1 MAFMPRMFRRRLAA
15 ILALILLLLGL
26 ILTVTQWLP
35 RLVGIWLPEDTRIEL
50 SGAPRWREGG
60 LWLPQLR
67 YLAGDCSLAT
77 VKEVSLGWHQSRWKL
92 NASEL
97 TLDSTCLQ
105 KLPASDGSTAAPKT
119 LAEWQAMLPGADVHL
134 GKLIV
139 TPWQT
144 YAGALDLTLEKD
156 RQQLSYQGDNLQLA
170 ATLTGQQLA
179 ISRLTLTHP
188 ALPEPVTLSGHL
200 ALPTFAT
207 DLPVNGEVTGQL
219 ALDALPHPLKLTLNW
234 QQQQGELR
242 VAMAEVTRPLLRL
255 PWQISRDQI
264 RIEKGEYF
272 WPLEAQP
279 LSGFVNLTL
288 DNWQSGLESSQ
299 ISGRVN
305 LLTQGRGGKG
315 NVVLGVG
322 PGNLSLTNSN
332 LPFQLTGESKLADLQ
347 LYGSIP
353 GVLSGSLLDPQ
364 LVLQPK
370 SLLRLR
376 GRLLSTLEV
385 DEARWPLAGVRLSS
399 QGIDGRLQAILNA
412 HDASFGRFRLHL
424 DGRANDFW
432 PDKGEWNWRYWGG
445 GEMLPLQARWDVKGT
460 GGWHDTLIHL
470 DTLSTG
476 FNQLAYGSVNVAKPR
491 LTLTKPVNW
500 QRDAAHPA
508 FNGHFRL
515 QAGETRFSYG
525 GHLADSTLDFEAKG
539 RDPGYFIWR
548 GSLQAGK
555 VGPLRVNGRWDGER
569 LRGQAWWP
577 AQSLTVFQ
585 PLLSPDMKM
594 QIQGGRLQAQVAFS
608 AASEQGFQAG
618 GHWTVKQGS
627 IWTPDSQVNGI
638 DFSLPFRFHEQQW
651 QFGQHGPVSLRIAE
665 VKNQFAM
672 QNIRADLQGNWP
684 WSEQAPLTLQD
695 VSLDLLGGQITL
707 PALRMPQHEPA
718 RVSLRNI
725 SLSEL
730 VTALKPKQFAMS
742 GKVNGELP
750 LWLNNPH
757 WLVEKG
763 WIANS
768 GPLTFRLDKNMADAI
783 TRNNVATGAALDWLR
798 YMEVSRSWATIN
810 LDNLGDLTMEAQVQ
824 GVSQFSNRRQT
835 VNLNYHHQENLFQ
848 LWRSLRFGDNLQSW
862 LEQHANLP
870 SNKDTSP

>member
-1 MAFMPRMFRRRLAA
+1 MAFTPRMFRRRLAA

-77 VKEVSLGWHQSRWKL
+77 VKGVSLGWHQSRWKL

-105 KLPASDGSTAAPKT
+105 KLPASDDSTAAPKT

-219 ALDALPHPLKLTLNW
+219 ALDALPHPLQLTLNW

-399 QGIDGRLQAILNA
+399 QG
-412 HDASFGRFRLHL
+412 
-424 DGRANDFW
+424 
-432 PDKGEWNWRYWGG
+432 
-445 GEMLPLQARWDVKGT
+445 
-460 GGWHDTLIHL
+460 
-470 DTLSTG
+470 
-476 FNQLAYGSVNVAKPR
+476 
-491 LTLTKPVNW
+491 
-500 QRDAAHPA
+500 
-508 FNGHFRL
+508 
-515 QAGETRFSYG
+515 
-525 GHLADSTLDFEAKG
+525 
-539 RDPGYFIWR
+539 
-548 GSLQAGK
+548 
-555 VGPLRVNGRWDGER
+555 
-569 LRGQAWWP
+569 
-577 AQSLTVFQ
+577 
-585 PLLSPDMKM
+585 
-594 QIQGGRLQAQVAFS
+594 
-608 AASEQGFQAG
+608 
-618 GHWTVKQGS
+618 
-627 IWTPDSQVNGI
+627 
-638 DFSLPFRFHEQQW
+638 
-651 QFGQHGPVSLRIAE
+651 
-665 VKNQFAM
+665 
-672 QNIRADLQGNWP
+672 
-684 WSEQAPLTLQD
+684 
-695 VSLDLLGGQITL
+695 
-707 PALRMPQHEPA
+707 
-718 RVSLRNI
+718 
-725 SLSEL
+725 
-730 VTALKPKQFAMS
+730 
-742 GKVNGELP
+742 
-750 LWLNNPH
+750 
-757 WLVEKG
+757 
-763 WIANS
+763 
-768 GPLTFRLDKNMADAI
+768 
-783 TRNNVATGAALDWLR
+783 
-798 YMEVSRSWATIN
+798 
-810 LDNLGDLTMEAQVQ
+810 
-824 GVSQFSNRRQT
+824 
-835 VNLNYHHQENLFQ
+835 
-848 LWRSLRFGDNLQSW
+848 
-862 LEQHANLP
+862 
-870 SNKDTSP
+870 

>member
-15 ILALILLLLGL
+15 VLALILLLLGL
-26 ILTVTQWLP
+26 MLTVTQWLP

-50 SGAPRWREGG
+50 TSAPRWRQGG
-60 LWLPQLR
+60 LWLPQIR

-77 VKEVSLGWHQSRWKL
+77 VKAVSLGWHQSRWKL
-92 NASEL
+92 DADEL
-97 TLDSTCLQ
+97 VVESTCLQ
-105 KLPASDGSTAAPKT
+105 KLPASDERSTAPKT

-134 GKLIV
+134 NKLV
-139 TPWQT
+139 VAPWQA

-156 RQQLSYQGDNLQLA
+156 RQQLNYQGDNLQLA

-188 ALPEPVTLSGHL
+188 ALPEPITLSGHL
-200 ALPTFAT
+200 ELPAFAT
-207 DLPVNGEVTGQL
+207 DLPVNGEVDGQL
-219 ALDALPHPLKLTLNW
+219 ALDALPHPLQLTLSW

-242 VAMAEVTRPLLRL
+242 VGMMDEKRPLLRL

-264 RIEKGEYF
+264 RIEKGDYF
-272 WPLEAQP
+272 WPLAAQP
-279 LSGFVNLTL
+279 LSGFINLTL
-288 DNWQSGLESSQ
+288 DNWQSGLENSQ
-299 ISGRVN
+299 ITGRVN

-322 PGNLSLTNSN
+322 PGNLSLTSSH

-353 GVLSGSLLDPQ
+353 GVLNGSLLDPQ

-424 DGRANDFW
+424 DGRATNFW
-432 PDKGEWNWRYWGG
+432 PDKGEWDWRYWGG

-491 LTLTKPVNW
+491 LTLTEPVKW
-500 QRDAAHPA
+500 QRDVAQPS

-515 QAGETRFSYG
+515 QAGPTHFTYG
-525 GHLADSTLDFEAKG
+525 GRLADSTLDFEAKG
-539 RDPGYFIWR
+539 RDPGYFLWR
-548 GSLQAGK
+548 GELKAGR

-594 QIQGGRLQAQVAFS
+594 QIQGGSLQAQVAFS
-608 AASEQGFQAG
+608 AASKQGFQAG

-627 IWTPDSQVNGI
+627 VWTPDSQVNGI
-638 DFSLPFRFHEQQW
+638 DFALPFRFHEQQW

-672 QNIRADLQGNWP
+672 KNIRADLQGNWP
-684 WSEQAPLTLQD
+684 WSEQSPLTLQD

-707 PALRMPQHEPA
+707 PALHMPQHDPA

-750 LWLNNPH
+750 LWLNNPR

-768 GPLTFRLDKNMADAI
+768 GPLTFRLDKDMADAI

-810 LDNLGDLTMEAQVQ
+810 LNNLGDLTMEAQVQ

-835 VNLNYHHQENLFQ
+835 VNLNYRHQENLFQ

-862 LEQHANLP
+862 LEQHATLP

>member
-1 MAFMPRMFRRRLAA
+1 
-15 ILALILLLLGL
+15 
-26 ILTVTQWLP
+26 
-35 RLVGIWLPEDTRIEL
+35 
-50 SGAPRWREGG
+50 
-60 LWLPQLR
+60 R

-77 VKEVSLGWHQSRWKL
+77 VKAVSLGWHQSRWKL
-92 NASEL
+92 DADEL
-97 TLDSTCLQ
+97 VVESTCLQ
-105 KLPASDGSTAAPKT
+105 KLPASDERTTAPKT

-134 GKLIV
+134 NKLV
-139 TPWQT
+139 VAPWQA

-156 RQQLSYQGDNLQLA
+156 RQQLNYQGDNLQLA

-188 ALPEPVTLSGHL
+188 ALPEPITLSGHL
-200 ALPTFAT
+200 ELPAFAT
-207 DLPVNGEVTGQL
+207 DLPVNGEVDGQL
-219 ALDALPHPLKLTLNW
+219 ALDALPQHPLQLTLSW

-242 VAMAEVTRPLLRL
+242 VGMMDEKRPLLRL

-272 WPLEAQP
+272 WPLAAQP
-279 LSGFVNLTL
+279 LSGFINLTL
-288 DNWQSGLESSQ
+288 DNWQSGLENSQ
-299 ISGRVN
+299 ITGRVN

-322 PGNLSLTNSN
+322 PGNLSLTSSH

-347 LYGSIP
+347 LFGSIP
-353 GVLSGSLLDPQ
+353 GVLNGSLLDPQ

-424 DGRANDFW
+424 DGRATNFW

-491 LTLTKPVNW
+491 LTLTEPVKW
-500 QRDAAHPA
+500 QRDVAQPS

-515 QAGETRFSYG
+515 QAGPTHFTYG
-525 GHLADSTLDFEAKG
+525 GRLADSTLDFEAKG
-539 RDPGYFIWR
+539 RDPGYFLWR
-548 GSLQAGK
+548 GELKAGK
-555 VGPLRVNGRWDGER
+555 VGPLRVNGRWDGKR

-594 QIQGGRLQAQVAFS
+594 QIQGGSLQAQVAFS
-608 AASEQGFQAG
+608 AASKQGFQAG

-627 IWTPDSQVNGI
+627 VWTPDSQVNGI

-684 WSEQAPLTLQD
+684 WSEQSPLTLQD

-707 PALRMPQHEPA
+707 PALRMPQHDPA

-750 LWLNNPH
+750 LWLNNPR

-768 GPLTFRLDKNMADAI
+768 GPLTFRLDKDMADAI

-810 LDNLGDLTMEAQVQ
+810 LNNLGDLTMEAQVQ

-835 VNLNYHHQENLFQ
+835 VNLNYRHQENLFQ

-862 LEQHANLP
+862 LEQHATLP

>member
-15 ILALILLLLGL
+15 VLALILLLLGL
-26 ILTVTQWLP
+26 MLTVTQWLP

-50 SGAPRWREGG
+50 TSAPRWRQGG
-60 LWLPQLR
+60 LWLPQIR

-77 VKEVSLGWHQSRWKL
+77 VKAVSLGWHQSRWKL
-92 NASEL
+92 DADEL
-97 TLDSTCLQ
+97 VVESTCLQ
-105 KLPASDGSTAAPKT
+105 KLPASDERSTAPKT

-134 GKLIV
+134 NKLV
-139 TPWQT
+139 VAPWQA

-156 RQQLSYQGDNLQLA
+156 RQQLNYQGDNLQLA

-188 ALPEPVTLSGHL
+188 ALPEPITLSGHL
-200 ALPTFAT
+200 ELPAFAT
-207 DLPVNGEVTGQL
+207 DLPVNGEVDGQL
-219 ALDALPHPLKLTLNW
+219 ALDALPHPLQLTLSW
-234 QQQQGELR
+234 KQQQGELR
-242 VAMAEVTRPLLRL
+242 VGMMDEKRPLLRL

-272 WPLEAQP
+272 WPLAAQP
-279 LSGFVNLTL
+279 LSGFINLTL
-288 DNWQSGLESSQ
+288 DNWQSGLENSQ
-299 ISGRVN
+299 ITGRVN

-322 PGNLSLTNSN
+322 PGNLSLTNSH

-347 LYGSIP
+347 LFGSIP
-353 GVLSGSLLDPQ
+353 GVLNGSLLDPQ

-424 DGRANDFW
+424 DGRATNFW
-432 PDKGEWNWRYWGG
+432 PDKGEWDWRYWGG

-491 LTLTKPVNW
+491 LTLTEPVKW
-500 QRDAAHPA
+500 QRDVAQPS
-508 FNGHFRL
+508 FKGHFRL
-515 QAGETRFSYG
+515 QAGQTHFTYG
-525 GHLADSTLDFEAKG
+525 GRLADSTLDFEAKG
-539 RDPGYFIWR
+539 RDPGYFLWR
-548 GSLQAGK
+548 GELKAGK

-594 QIQGGRLQAQVAFS
+594 QIQGGSLQAQVAFS
-608 AASEQGFQAG
+608 AASKQGFQAG

-627 IWTPDSQVNGI
+627 VWTPDSQVNGI

-684 WSEQAPLTLQD
+684 WSEQSPLTLQD

-707 PALRMPQHEPA
+707 PALRMPQHDPA

-750 LWLNNPH
+750 LWLNNPR

-768 GPLTFRLDKNMADAI
+768 GPLTFRLDKDMADAI

-810 LDNLGDLTMEAQVQ
+810 LNNLGDLTMEAQVQ

-835 VNLNYHHQENLFQ
+835 VNLNYRHQENLFQ

-862 LEQHANLP
+862 LEQHATLP

>member
-1 MAFMPRMFRRRLAA
+1 MAFMPRIFRRHLAA
-15 ILALILLLLGL
+15 FLALILLLLGL
-26 ILTVTQWLP
+26 MLTVTQWLP
-35 RLVGIWLPEDTRIEL
+35 RLVGIWLPPDTRIEL
-50 SGAPRWREGG
+50 AGAPRWREGG
-60 LWLPQLR
+60 LWLPQIR
-67 YLAGDCSLAT
+67 YLAGECSLAT
-77 VKEVSLGWHQSRWKL
+77 LKAVSLGWHQSRWKM
-92 NASEL
+92 NAAEL
-97 TLDSTCLQ
+97 TLDSACLQ
-105 KLPASDGSTAAPKT
+105 KLPAADESTTAPKT

-139 TPWQT
+139 VPWQT

-156 RQQLSYQGDNLQLA
+156 RQQLTYQGDNLQLA

-179 ISRLTLTHP
+179 IGHLTLTHP
-188 ALPEPVTLSGHL
+188 ALPEPLTLRGDL
-200 ALPTFAT
+200 ELPTFAEG
-207 DLPVNGEVTGQL
+207 LPVTGAIQGKL
-219 ALDALPHPLKLTLNW
+219 ALAALPYPLQLDLNW
-234 QQQQGELR
+234 QQQQGTLR
-242 VAMAEVTRPLLRL
+242 VAMADLTRPLLLL
-255 PWQISRDQI
+255 PWQVSRDRI
-264 RIEKGEYF
+264 RITQGAYF
-272 WPLEAQP
+272 WPLAAQP

-288 DNWQSGLESSQ
+288 DNWQSGLDTTQ
-299 ISGRVN
+299 VSGRIN

-332 LPFQLTGESKLADLQ
+332 LPFQLTGESKLAELQ

-353 GVLSGSLLDPQ
+353 GVLSGSLLDPR
-364 LVLQPK
+364 LLLQPK

-399 QGIDGRLQAILNA
+399 QGIDGRLQAIINA

-424 DGRANDFW
+424 DGRATDFW

-460 GGWHDTLIHL
+460 GGWRDTLIHL
-470 DTLSTG
+470 DRLSTG
-476 FNQLAYGSVNVAKPR
+476 FDRLAYGTVQVASPR
-491 LTLTKPVNW
+491 LTLTAPVNW
-500 QRDAAHPA
+500 QRAADHPA
-508 FNGHFRL
+508 FNGTFRL
-515 QAGETRFSYG
+515 QAGPTHFSYG
-525 GHLADSTLDFEAKG
+525 GRLADSTLDFEAKG

-548 GSLQAGK
+548 GELKAGN
-555 VGPLRVNGRWDGER
+555 VGPLRVHGRWDGER
-569 LRGQAWWP
+569 LRGEAWWP

-585 PLLSPDMKM
+585 TLLSPDLKM
-594 QIQGGRLQAQVAFS
+594 QIQGGKLQAQVAFS
-608 AASEQGFQAG
+608 AARDQGFQAG

-627 IWTPDSQVNGI
+627 VWTPDSQVNGI

-672 QNIRADLQGNWP
+672 QHIRADLQGNWP
-684 WSEQAPLTLQD
+684 WSEEAPLTLQD

-730 VTALKPKQFAMS
+730 VTAIKPKQFAMS
-742 GKVNGELP
+742 GRVNGELP
-750 LWLNNPH
+750 LWLNNPR

-768 GPLTFRLDKNMADAI
+768 GPLTFRLDNDMADAI

-798 YMEVSRSWATIN
+798 YMEISRSWATIN
-810 LDNLGDLTMEAQVQ
+810 LDNLGDLNMEAQVQ
-824 GVSQFSNRRQT
+824 GVSQFTNRRQT

-862 LEQHANLP
+862 LEQHATLP
-870 SNKDTSP
+870 SNKDTPP

>member
-1 MAFMPRMFRRRLAA
+1 MFRRRLAA
-15 ILALILLLLGL
+15 VLALILLLLGL
-26 ILTVTQWLP
+26 MLTVTQWLP

-50 SGAPRWREGG
+50 TSAPRWRQGG
-60 LWLPQLR
+60 LWLPQIR

-77 VKEVSLGWHQSRWKL
+77 VKAVSLGWHQSRWKL
-92 NASEL
+92 DADEL
-97 TLDSTCLQ
+97 VVESTCLQ
-105 KLPASDGSTAAPKT
+105 KLPASDERSTAPKT

-134 GKLIV
+134 NKLV
-139 TPWQT
+139 VAPWQA

-156 RQQLSYQGDNLQLA
+156 RQQLNYQGDNLQLA

-188 ALPEPVTLSGHL
+188 ALPEPITLSGHL
-200 ALPTFAT
+200 ELPAFAT
-207 DLPVNGEVTGQL
+207 DLPVNGEVDGQL
-219 ALDALPHPLKLTLNW
+219 ALDALPHPLQLTLSW
-234 QQQQGELR
+234 KQQQGELR
-242 VAMAEVTRPLLRL
+242 VGMMDEKRPLLRL

-272 WPLEAQP
+272 WPLAAQP
-279 LSGFVNLTL
+279 LSGFINLTL
-288 DNWQSGLESSQ
+288 DNWQSGLENSQ
-299 ISGRVN
+299 ITGRVN

-322 PGNLSLTNSN
+322 PGNLSLTSSH

-353 GVLSGSLLDPQ
+353 GVLNGSLLDPQ

-424 DGRANDFW
+424 DGRATNFW
-432 PDKGEWNWRYWGG
+432 PDKGEWDWRYWGG

-491 LTLTKPVNW
+491 LTLTEPVKW
-500 QRDAAHPA
+500 QRDVAQPS

-515 QAGETRFSYG
+515 QAGPTHFTYG
-525 GHLADSTLDFEAKG
+525 GRLADSTLDFEAKG
-539 RDPGYFIWR
+539 RDPGYFLWR
-548 GSLQAGK
+548 GELKAGK
-555 VGPLRVNGRWDGER
+555 VGPLRVNGRWDGKR

-594 QIQGGRLQAQVAFS
+594 QIQGGSLQAQVAFS
-608 AASEQGFQAG
+608 AASKQGFQAG

-627 IWTPDSQVNGI
+627 VWTPDSQVNGI

-684 WSEQAPLTLQD
+684 WSEQSPLTLQD

-707 PALRMPQHEPA
+707 PALRMPQHDPA

-750 LWLNNPH
+750 LWLNNPR

-768 GPLTFRLDKNMADAI
+768 GPLTFRLDKDMADAI

-810 LDNLGDLTMEAQVQ
+810 LNNLGDLTMEAQVQ

-835 VNLNYHHQENLFQ
+835 VNLNYRHQENLFQ

-862 LEQHANLP
+862 LEQHATLP

>member
-15 ILALILLLLGL
+15 VLALILLLLGL
-26 ILTVTQWLP
+26 MLTVTQWLP

-50 SGAPRWREGG
+50 TGAPRWRQGG
-60 LWLPQLR
+60 LWLPQIR

-77 VKEVSLGWHQSRWKL
+77 VKAVSLGWHQSRWKL
-92 NASEL
+92 DADEL
-97 TLDSTCLQ
+97 VVESTCLQ
-105 KLPASDGSTAAPKT
+105 KLPASDERSTAPKT

-134 GKLIV
+134 NKLV
-139 TPWQT
+139 VAPWQA

-156 RQQLSYQGDNLQLA
+156 RQQLNYQGDNLQLA

-188 ALPEPVTLSGHL
+188 ALPEPITLSGHL
-200 ALPTFAT
+200 ELPAFAT
-207 DLPVNGEVTGQL
+207 DLPVNGEVDGQL
-219 ALDALPHPLKLTLNW
+219 ALDALPHPLQLTLSW

-242 VAMAEVTRPLLRL
+242 VGMMDEKRPLLRL

-272 WPLEAQP
+272 WPLAAQP
-279 LSGFVNLTL
+279 LSGFINLTL
-288 DNWQSGLESSQ
+288 DNWQSGLENSQ
-299 ISGRVN
+299 ITGRVN

-322 PGNLSLTNSN
+322 PGNLSLTSSH

-347 LYGSIP
+347 LFGSIP
-353 GVLSGSLLDPQ
+353 GVLNGSLLDPQ

-424 DGRANDFW
+424 DGRATNFW
-432 PDKGEWNWRYWGG
+432 PDKGEWDWRYWGG

-491 LTLTKPVNW
+491 LTLTEPVKW
-500 QRDAAHPA
+500 QRDVAQPS

-515 QAGETRFSYG
+515 QAGPTHFTYG
-525 GHLADSTLDFEAKG
+525 GRLADSTLDFEAKG
-539 RDPGYFIWR
+539 RDPGYFLWR
-548 GSLQAGK
+548 GELKAGR

-594 QIQGGRLQAQVAFS
+594 QIQGGSLQAQVAFS
-608 AASEQGFQAG
+608 AASKQGFQAG

-627 IWTPDSQVNGI
+627 VWTPDSQVYGI

-684 WSEQAPLTLQD
+684 WSEQSPLTLQD

-707 PALRMPQHEPA
+707 PALRMPQHDPA
-718 RVSLRNI
+718 RVLLRNI

-750 LWLNNPH
+750 LWLNNPR

-768 GPLTFRLDKNMADAI
+768 GPLTFRLDKDMADAI

-810 LDNLGDLTMEAQVQ
+810 LNNLGDLTMEAQVQ

-835 VNLNYHHQENLFQ
+835 VNLNYRHQENLFQ

-862 LEQHANLP
+862 LEQHATLP

>member
-15 ILALILLLLGL
+15 VLALILLLLGL
-26 ILTVTQWLP
+26 MLTVTQWLP

-50 SGAPRWREGG
+50 TSAPRWRQGG
-60 LWLPQLR
+60 LWLPQIR

-77 VKEVSLGWHQSRWKL
+77 VKAVSLGWHQSRWKL
-92 NASEL
+92 DADEL
-97 TLDSTCLQ
+97 VVESTCLQ
-105 KLPASDGSTAAPKT
+105 KLPASDERSTAPKT

-134 GKLIV
+134 NKLV
-139 TPWQT
+139 VAPWQA

-156 RQQLSYQGDNLQLA
+156 RQQLNYQGDNLQLA

-188 ALPEPVTLSGHL
+188 ALPEPITLSGHL
-200 ALPTFAT
+200 ELPAFAT
-207 DLPVNGEVTGQL
+207 DLPVNGEVDGQL
-219 ALDALPHPLKLTLNW
+219 ALDALPHPLQLTLSW
-234 QQQQGELR
+234 KQQQGELR
-242 VAMAEVTRPLLRL
+242 VGMMDEKRPLLRL

-272 WPLEAQP
+272 WPLAAQP
-279 LSGFVNLTL
+279 LSGFINLTL
-288 DNWQSGLESSQ
+288 DNWQSGLENSQ
-299 ISGRVN
+299 ITGRVN

-322 PGNLSLTNSN
+322 PGNLSLTNSH

-347 LYGSIP
+347 LFGSIP
-353 GVLSGSLLDPQ
+353 GVLNGSLLDPQ

-424 DGRANDFW
+424 DGRATNFW
-432 PDKGEWNWRYWGG
+432 PDKGEWDWRYWGG

-470 DTLSTG
+470 NTLSTG

-491 LTLTKPVNW
+491 LTLTEPVKW
-500 QRDAAHPA
+500 QRDVAQPS

-515 QAGETRFSYG
+515 QAGPTHFTYG
-525 GHLADSTLDFEAKG
+525 GRLADSTLDFEVKG
-539 RDPGYFIWR
+539 RDPGYFLWR
-548 GSLQAGK
+548 GELKAGK

-594 QIQGGRLQAQVAFS
+594 QIQGGSLQAQVAFS
-608 AASEQGFQAG
+608 AASKQGFQAG

-627 IWTPDSQVNGI
+627 VWTPDSQVNGI

-684 WSEQAPLTLQD
+684 WSEQSPLTLQD

-707 PALRMPQHEPA
+707 PALRMPQHDPA

-750 LWLNNPH
+750 LWLNNPR

-768 GPLTFRLDKNMADAI
+768 GPLTFRLDKDMADAI

-810 LDNLGDLTMEAQVQ
+810 LNNLGDLTMEAQVQ

-835 VNLNYHHQENLFQ
+835 VNLNYRHQENLFQ

-862 LEQHANLP
+862 LEQHATLP

>member
-1 MAFMPRMFRRRLAA
+1 MAFMPRIFRRRLAA

-26 ILTVTQWLP
+26 MLTVTQWLP
-35 RLVGIWLPEDTRIEL
+35 RLAGIWLPDGTRIAL
-50 SGAPRWREGG
+50 SGAPRWRNGG
-60 LWLPQLR
+60 LWLPQIR

-77 VKEVSLGWHQSRWKL
+77 VKAVSLGWHQSRWKL
-92 NASEL
+92 NAEAL
-97 TLDSTCLQ
+97 TLDSDCLQ
-105 KLPASDGSTAAPKT
+105 KLPASNSTAAPKT

-139 TPWQT
+139 APWQT

-156 RQQLSYQGDNLQLA
+156 RQQLNYHGDNLQLA

-179 ISRLTLTHP
+179 IRGLTLTHP

-200 ALPTFAT
+200 TLPTFAT
-207 DLPVNGEVTGQL
+207 DLPVNGEVAGQL
-219 ALDALPHPLKLTLNW
+219 ALDALPHPLQLTLNW

-242 VAMAEVTRPLLRL
+242 VAMAEESRPLLRL
-255 PWQISRDQI
+255 PWQVSRDQI

-272 WPLEAQP
+272 WPLADQP

-288 DNWQSGLESSQ
+288 DNWQSGLKGSQ
-299 ISGRVN
+299 ITGRVN

-315 NVVLGVG
+315 NVVLGIG

-353 GVLSGSLLDPQ
+353 GVLSGSLLNPH

-424 DGRANDFW
+424 DGRATDFW

-460 GGWHDTLIHL
+460 GGWHDTLIQL
-470 DTLSTG
+470 DTLSAG
-476 FNQLAYGSVNVAKPR
+476 FNQLAYGSVNIAKPR
-491 LTLTKPVNW
+491 LTLTEPVDW
-500 QRDAAHPA
+500 QRDATHPS

-515 QAGETRFSYG
+515 QAGPTRFTYG
-525 GHLADSTLDFEAKG
+525 GRLADSVLDFEAKG
-539 RDPGYFIWR
+539 RDPGYFLWR
-548 GSLQAGK
+548 GELKAGK

-585 PLLSPDMKM
+585 PLISPDMKM
-594 QIQGGRLQAQVAFS
+594 QIQGGSLQAQVAFS
-608 AASEQGFQAG
+608 AASDQGFQAG

-627 IWTPDSQVNGI
+627 VWTPDSQVNGI

-695 VSLDLLGGQITL
+695 VSLDLLGGQISL
-707 PALRMPQHEPA
+707 PSLRMPQHEPA
-718 RVSLRNI
+718 RVSLRQI

-750 LWLNNPH
+750 LWLNNPR

-763 WIANS
+763 WIANR
-768 GPLTFRLDKNMADAI
+768 GPLTFRLDKDMADAI

-862 LEQHANLP
+862 LEQHATLP
-870 SNKDTSP
+870 SNKDNSP

>member
-1 MAFMPRMFRRRLAA
+1 MPRMFRRRLAA
-15 ILALILLLLGL
+15 VLALILLLLGL
-26 ILTVTQWLP
+26 MLTVTQWLP

-50 SGAPRWREGG
+50 TSAPRWRQGG
-60 LWLPQLR
+60 LWLPQIR

-77 VKEVSLGWHQSRWKL
+77 VKAVSLGWHQSRWKL
-92 NASEL
+92 DADEL
-97 TLDSTCLQ
+97 VVESTCLQ
-105 KLPASDGSTAAPKT
+105 KLPASDERSTAPKT

-134 GKLIV
+134 NKLV
-139 TPWQT
+139 VAPWQA

-156 RQQLSYQGDNLQLA
+156 RQQLNYQGDNLQLA

-188 ALPEPVTLSGHL
+188 ALPEPITLSGHL
-200 ALPTFAT
+200 ELPAFAT
-207 DLPVNGEVTGQL
+207 DLPVNGEVDGQL
-219 ALDALPHPLKLTLNW
+219 ALDALPHPLQLTLSW

-242 VAMAEVTRPLLRL
+242 VGMMDEKRPLLRL

-272 WPLEAQP
+272 WPLAAQP
-279 LSGFVNLTL
+279 LSGFINLTL
-288 DNWQSGLESSQ
+288 DNWQSGLENSQ
-299 ISGRVN
+299 ITGRVN

-322 PGNLSLTNSN
+322 PGNLSLTSSH

-353 GVLSGSLLDPQ
+353 GVLNGSLLDPQ

-424 DGRANDFW
+424 DGRATNFW
-432 PDKGEWNWRYWGG
+432 PDKGEWDWRYWGG

-491 LTLTKPVNW
+491 LTLTEPVKW
-500 QRDAAHPA
+500 QRDVAQPS

-515 QAGETRFSYG
+515 QAGPTHFTYG
-525 GHLADSTLDFEAKG
+525 GRLADSTLDFEAKG
-539 RDPGYFIWR
+539 RDPGYFLWR
-548 GSLQAGK
+548 GELKAGK
-555 VGPLRVNGRWDGER
+555 VGPLRVNGRWDGKR

-594 QIQGGRLQAQVAFS
+594 QIQGGSLQAQVAFS
-608 AASEQGFQAG
+608 AASKQGFQAG

-627 IWTPDSQVNGI
+627 VWTPDSQVNGI

-684 WSEQAPLTLQD
+684 WSEQSPLTLQD

-707 PALRMPQHEPA
+707 PALRMPQHDPA

-750 LWLNNPH
+750 LWLNNPR

-768 GPLTFRLDKNMADAI
+768 GPLTFRLDKDMADAI

-810 LDNLGDLTMEAQVQ
+810 LNNLGDLTMEAQVQ

-835 VNLNYHHQENLFQ
+835 VNLNYRHQENLFQ

-862 LEQHANLP
+862 LEQHATLP

>member
-1 MAFMPRMFRRRLAA
+1 MAFMPRIFRRRLAA
-15 ILALILLLLGL
+15 ILAVILLLLGL

-35 RLVGIWLPEDTRIEL
+35 RLAGIWLPDGTRIEL

-60 LWLPQLR
+60 LWLPQIR
-67 YLAGDCSLAT
+67 YLAGDCSLAN
-77 VKEVSLGWHQSRWKL
+77 VKAVSLGWHQSRWKL
-92 NASEL
+92 NAREL
-97 TLDSTCLQ
+97 TLESDCLQ
-105 KLPASDGSTAAPKT
+105 KLPASNSAAAPKT

-134 GKLIV
+134 GKLV
-139 TPWQT
+139 VAPWQT

-156 RQQLSYQGDNLQLA
+156 RQQLHYHGDNLQLA

-207 DLPVNGEVTGQL
+207 DLPVDGEVAGQL
-219 ALDALPHPLKLTLNW
+219 TLVALPHPLQVTLNW
-234 QQQQGELR
+234 QEQQGELR
-242 VAMAEVTRPLLRL
+242 VAMAEEKRPLLRL
-255 PWQISRDQI
+255 PWQVSREQI

-272 WPLEAQP
+272 WPQAAQP

-299 ISGRVN
+299 ISGRIN

-315 NVVLGVG
+315 NVVLGIG
-322 PGNLSLTNSN
+322 PGNLSLTHSN
-332 LPFQLTGESKLADLQ
+332 LPFQLTGESKLAELQ

-399 QGIDGRLQAILNA
+399 QGIAGRLQAILNA

-424 DGRANDFW
+424 DGRATDFW

-470 DTLSTG
+470 DTLSAG

-491 LTLTKPVNW
+491 LTLTEPVNW
-500 QRDAAHPA
+500 QRDATVPS

-515 QAGETRFSYG
+515 QAGPTRFSYG
-525 GHLADSTLDFEAKG
+525 GGLADSALDFEAKG
-539 RDPGYFIWR
+539 RDPGHFLWR
-548 GSLQAGK
+548 GALKAGK

-577 AQSLTVFQ
+577 AQSLKVFQ

-594 QIQGGRLQAQVAFS
+594 QIQGGSLQAQVAFS
-608 AASEQGFQAG
+608 AAADQGFQAG
-618 GHWTVKQGS
+618 GHWTVRQGS
-627 IWTPDSQVNGI
+627 VWTPDSQVNGI
-638 DFSLPFRFHEQQW
+638 DFSLPFRFRQQQW

-707 PALRMPQHEPA
+707 PSLRMPQHEPA
-718 RVSLRNI
+718 RVSLRQI

-742 GKVNGELP
+742 GRVNGELP
-750 LWLNNPH
+750 LWLNNPR

-768 GPLTFRLDKNMADAI
+768 GPLTFRLDKDMADAI

-862 LEQHANLP
+862 LEQHATLP

>member
-1 MAFMPRMFRRRLAA
+1 MAFMPRIFRRRLAA

-26 ILTVTQWLP
+26 MLTVTQWLP
-35 RLVGIWLPEDTRIEL
+35 RLVGIWLPDTTRIEL
-50 SGAPRWREGG
+50 TGAPRWREGG
-60 LWLPQLR
+60 LWLPRIR

-77 VKEVSLGWHQSRWKL
+77 VEAVSLGWHQSRWKL
-92 NASEL
+92 NAEEL

-105 KLPASDGSTAAPKT
+105 KLPVGDGSTTAPKT

-139 TPWQT
+139 APWQT

-156 RQQLSYQGDNLQLA
+156 RQQLNYQGDNLQLA

-188 ALPEPVTLSGHL
+188 ALPEPITLSGHL
-200 ALPTFAT
+200 ELPTFAT
-207 DLPVNGEVTGQL
+207 DLPVNGEVAGKL
-219 ALDALPHPLKLTLNW
+219 ALNALPHPLQLSLNW
-234 QQQQGELR
+234 QHQQGELR
-242 VAMAEVTRPLLRL
+242 VAMAEENRPLLRL

-264 RIEKGEYF
+264 RIEKGEYV
-272 WPLEAQP
+272 WPLAAQP

-288 DNWQSGLESSQ
+288 DNWQSGLEGSQ
-299 ISGRVN
+299 ITGRIN

-315 NVVLGVG
+315 NVVLGLG

-424 DGRANDFW
+424 DGRATDFW

-460 GGWHDTLIHL
+460 GGWHDTMIHL

-476 FNQLAYGSVNVAKPR
+476 FNQLAYGSVNVANPR
-491 LTLTKPVNW
+491 LTLTEPVKW
-500 QRDAAHPA
+500 QRDAAQPS

-515 QAGETRFSYG
+515 QAGPTRFSYG
-525 GHLADSTLDFEAKG
+525 GRLADSTLDFEAKG
-539 RDPGYFIWR
+539 RDPGYFLWR
-548 GSLQAGK
+548 GELKAGK

-594 QIQGGRLQAQVAFS
+594 QIQGGSLQAQVAFS

-627 IWTPDSQVNGI
+627 VWTPDSQVNGI

-684 WSEQAPLTLQD
+684 WSEETPLTLQD
-695 VSLDLLGGQITL
+695 VSLDVLGGQITL
-707 PALRMPQHEPA
+707 PSLRMPQHEPA

-750 LWLNNPH
+750 LWLNNPR

-768 GPLTFRLDKNMADAI
+768 GPLTFRLDKDMADAI

-798 YMEVSRSWATIN
+798 YMEVSRTWATIN
-810 LDNLGDLTMEAQVQ
+810 LNNLGDLTMAAQVQ

-835 VNLNYHHQENLFQ
+835 VNLNYRHQENLFQ

-862 LEQHANLP
+862 LEQHATLP

>member
-15 ILALILLLLGL
+15 VLALILLLLGL
-26 ILTVTQWLP
+26 MLTVTQWLP
-35 RLVGIWLPEDTRIEL
+35 GLVGIWLPEDTRIKL
-50 SGAPRWREGG
+50 TGAPRWRQGG
-60 LWLPQLR
+60 LWLPQIR

-77 VKEVSLGWHQSRWKL
+77 VKAVSLGWHQSRWKL
-92 NASEL
+92 DADEL
-97 TLDSTCLQ
+97 VVESTCLQ
-105 KLPASDGSTAAPKT
+105 KLPASDERTTAPKT

-134 GKLIV
+134 GKLV
-139 TPWQT
+139 VAPWQT

-156 RQQLSYQGDNLQLA
+156 RQQLNYQGDNLQLV

-188 ALPEPVTLSGHL
+188 ALPEPITLIGHL
-200 ALPTFAT
+200 ELPAFAT
-207 DLPVNGEVTGQL
+207 DLPVNGEVDGQL
-219 ALDALPHPLKLTLNW
+219 ALDALPHPLQLTLSW

-242 VAMAEVTRPLLRL
+242 VGMMDEKRPLLRL

-272 WPLEAQP
+272 WPLAAQP

-288 DNWQSGLESSQ
+288 DNWQSGLENSQ
-299 ISGRVN
+299 ITGRVN

-322 PGNLSLTNSN
+322 PGNLSLTHSH

-347 LYGSIP
+347 LFGSIP
-353 GVLSGSLLDPQ
+353 GVLNGSLLDPQ

-385 DEARWPLAGVRLSS
+385 EEARWPLAGVRLSS

-424 DGRANDFW
+424 DGRATNFW
-432 PDKGEWNWRYWGG
+432 PDKGEWDWRYWGG
-445 GEMLPLQARWDVKGT
+445 GEMQPLQARWDVKGT

-491 LTLTKPVNW
+491 LTLTEPVNW
-500 QRDAAHPA
+500 QRNTSQPS

-515 QAGETRFSYG
+515 QAGPTHFSYG
-525 GHLADSTLDFEAKG
+525 GRLADSTLDFEAKG
-539 RDPGYFIWR
+539 RDPGYFLWR
-548 GSLQAGK
+548 GELKAGR

-594 QIQGGRLQAQVAFS
+594 QIQGGSLQAQVAFS
-608 AASEQGFQAG
+608 AASKQGFQAG

-627 IWTPDSQVNGI
+627 VWTPDSQVNGI

-684 WSEQAPLTLQD
+684 WSEQSPLTLQD

-707 PALRMPQHEPA
+707 PALRMPQHDPA

-725 SLSEL
+725 SLSKL

-750 LWLNNPH
+750 LWLNNPR

-768 GPLTFRLDKNMADAI
+768 GPLTFRLDKDMADAI

-810 LDNLGDLTMEAQVQ
+810 LNNLGDLTMEAQVQ

-835 VNLNYHHQENLFQ
+835 VNLNYRHQENLFQ

-862 LEQHANLP
+862 LEQHATLP

>member
-1 MAFMPRMFRRRLAA
+1 MAFMPRIFRRRLAA

-26 ILTVTQWLP
+26 MLTVTQWLP
-35 RLVGIWLPEDTRIEL
+35 RLAGIWLPAETRIAL
-50 SGAPRWREGG
+50 SGAPRWRDGG
-60 LWLPQLR
+60 LWLPQIR
-67 YLAGDCSLAT
+67 YLAADCSLAT
-77 VKEVSLGWHQSRWKL
+77 VKAVSLGWHQSRWKL
-92 NASEL
+92 NAAEL
-97 TLDSTCLQ
+97 TLDSACLQ
-105 KLPASDGSTAAPKT
+105 KLPAGEPGAAAPKT

-134 GKLIV
+134 GKV
-139 TPWQT
+139 TVAPWQT

-156 RQQLSYQGDNLQLA
+156 RQQLSYQGENLQLA

-179 ISRLTLTHP
+179 ITRLRFTHP
-188 ALPEPVTLSGHL
+188 ALPEPITLRGDL
-200 ALPTFAT
+200 TLPAFAT
-207 DLPVNGEVTGQL
+207 DLPVQGDVAGQL
-219 ALDALPHPLKLTLNW
+219 TLAALPHPLQLTLNW

-242 VAMAEVTRPLLRL
+242 VAMAEQEKPLLRL
-255 PWQISRDQI
+255 PWQISRDRIQI
-264 RIEKGEYF
+264 ERGEYV
-272 WPLEAQP
+272 WPLETQP

-288 DNWQSGLESSQ
+288 DNWQAGLEGSQ
-299 ISGRVN
+299 ITGRIN
-305 LLTQGRGGKG
+305 LLTRGRGGKG

-322 PGNLSLTNSN
+322 PGNLSLTDSN
-332 LPFQLTGESKLADLQ
+332 LPFQITGESKLAALQ
-347 LYGSIP
+347 LYGSVP
-353 GVLSGSLLDPQ
+353 GRLSGSLLDPQ

-370 SLLRLR
+370 SLLRLK
-376 GRLLSTLEV
+376 GRILSTLEV

-399 QGIDGRLQAILNA
+399 QGIDGRLQAILTA

-424 DGRANDFW
+424 DGRATDFW

-476 FNQLAYGSVNVAKPR
+476 FNHLAYGSVNVASPR
-491 LTLTKPVNW
+491 LTLTEPVNW
-500 QRDAAHPA
+500 QRDVTQPS
-508 FNGHFRL
+508 FQGHFRL

-525 GHLADSTLDFEAKG
+525 GRLAASTLDFEAKG
-539 RDPGYFIWR
+539 RDPGYFLWR
-548 GSLQAGK
+548 GELKAGR

-577 AQSLTVFQ
+577 SQSLTVFQ

-594 QIQGGRLQAQVAFS
+594 QIQDGRLQAQVAFS
-608 AASEQGFQAG
+608 AAPGQGFEAG
-618 GHWTVKQGS
+618 GHWTVREGS
-627 IWTPDSQVNGI
+627 VWTPDSQVNGI
-638 DFSLPFRFHEQQW
+638 DFSLPFRFRADHW

-665 VKNQFAM
+665 IKNQFAM

-684 WSEQAPLTLQD
+684 WSEAAPLTLQD

-718 RVSLRNI
+718 RVSLRQI
-725 SLSEL
+725 SLSKL

-742 GKVNGELP
+742 GNVNGELP
-750 LWLNNPH
+750 LWLNNPR

-768 GPLTFRLDKNMADAI
+768 GPLTFRLDKDMADAI

-798 YMEVSRSWATIN
+798 YMEISRSWATIN
-810 LDNLGDLTMEAQVQ
+810 LDNLGDLSMEAQVQ
-824 GVSQFSNRRQT
+824 GVSRFSNRRQT

-862 LEQHANLP
+862 LEQHATLP